1 MKVIALGDI
10 ADKFIMDDLP
20 ERGVVI
26 EATKEELQNLPP
38 VLYRDVEVV
47 EKKPP
52 RNCDKFRDT
61 DEAYNQFMRYVQREN
76 PAHIRRSPLHTV
88 WDALKWVLDFAD
100 GDSGV
105 KHENE
110 AAVRLKYSPTTQED
124 CRWVVCSYG
133 HLLPPWCG
141 DDDAPVRKFTGAEFA
156 QMIRD
161 NYDLT
166 YARNALA
173 AHYAE
178 DGIGEVWNR
187 HLGDAIG
194 DGFNWTL
201 NSWVEGLSFSR
212 LEGCAGKKRK
222 EGV

>member
-1 MKVIALGDI
+1 MKVIALGNI
-10 ADKFIMDDLP
+10 ADKFLMDDLP
-20 ERGVVI
+20 ERGIVI
-26 EATKEELQNLPP
+26 EATKDELQSLPP
-38 VLYRDVEVV
+38 VLYRDVEVT
-47 EKKPP
+47 EKKPL
-52 RNCDKFRDT
+52 RNCDKYRDA
-61 DEAYNQFMRYVQREN
+61 DYAYERFVAYVMREN
-76 PAHIRRSPLHTV
+76 PSCMKPSPLYTV
-88 WDALKWVLDFAD
+88 FDALKWALGFVY
-100 GDSGV
+100 GDSSA

-110 AAVRLKYSPTTQED
+110 AAVRLKYSPTTEED

-133 HLLPPWCG
+133 HLLPVQAEG
-141 DDDAPVRKFTGAEFA
+141 SEERVTGAQFA

-161 NYDLT
+161 NYDMT

-178 DGIGEVWNR
+178 DGICEVWNR
-187 HLGDAIG
+187 RFAGDLG

-201 NSWVEGLSFSR
+201 NKWVEGLSFSH

>member
-1 MKVIALGDI
+1 MKVIALGEVYS
-10 ADKFIMDDLP
+10 KYIMDDLP
-20 ERGVVI
+20 EQGVVI
-26 EATKEELQNLPP
+26 GATKEELRTLPP
-38 VLYRDVEVV
+38 TILNCEVEVV
-47 EKKPP
+47 EKKPL

-76 PAHIRRSPLHTV
+76 PACVRRSPLHTV
-88 WDALKWVLDFAD
+88 WDALKWVLDFAN

-105 KHENE
+105 KHEDE

-133 HLLPPWCG
+133 HLLPVQAEG
-141 DDDAPVRKFTGAEFA
+141 SEERVTGAQFA

-178 DGIGEVWNR
+178 DGISEVWNR
-187 HLGDAIG
+187 RFAGDLG

>member
-1 MKVIALGDI
+1 MKIIALGDVYS
-10 ADKFIMDDLP
+10 KYIMDDLP
-20 ERGVVI
+20 ELGIVI
-26 EATKEELQNLPP
+26 GATKEELRTLPTTI
-38 VLYRDVEVV
+38 LNREVEVV
-47 EKKPP
+47 EKLG
-52 RNCDKFRDT
+52 
-61 DEAYNQFMRYVQREN
+61 AGQ
-76 PAHIRRSPLHTV
+76 
-88 WDALKWVLDFAD
+88 
-100 GDSGV
+100 GD
-105 KHENE
+105 E

>member
-1 MKVIALGDI
+1 MT
-10 ADKFIMDDLP
+10 
-20 ERGVVI
+20 VVML
-26 EATKEELQNLPP
+26 K
-38 VLYRDVEVV
+38 DVEVV
-47 EKKPP
+47 EKKPL
-52 RNCDKFRDT
+52 RNCDKFRDVK
-61 DEAYNQFMRYVQREN
+61 EAYNQFKSYVMREN
-76 PAHIRRSPLHTV
+76 PACIKPSPLYTL
-88 WDALKWVLDFAD
+88 WDGLKWVLGFAD

-105 KHENE
+105 KHEDE

-133 HLLPPWCG
+133 HLLPVQAEG
-141 DDDAPVRKFTGAEFA
+141 SDERVTGAQFA

-161 NYDLT
+161 NYDLN